1 MKRSVC
7 IYSGIGVAMLLGW
20 YLLLFIP
27 LNRERTTVHT
37 RADQAR
43 QQLVG
48 YQQTMLQLPMYL
60 ETQSDLN
67 KARVD
72 LNDGLYAR
80 DQIIQLFSLLTE
92 QAKRRGLRVVEIS
105 PPVEELL
112 LLNSILPG
120 SDQPP
125 FLNLTVTV
133 VGGYVNFGKYLQL
146 IEGAEFY
153 RGINRCLIITAADE
167 AAPTTCT
174 ISFQALLGTGE
185 TKS

>member
-1 MKRSVC
+1 VKRSLC
-7 IYSGIGVAMLLGW
+7 IYSGIGLTMLVGW

-27 LNRERTTVHT
+27 LTSARTTVQL
-37 RADQAR
+37 RAKQAG

-48 YQQTMLQLPMYL
+48 FQQTMIQLPMYL
-60 ETQSDLN
+60 ETQNNLM

-80 DQIIQLFSLLTE
+80 DQIIHLFDLLTE

-133 VGGYVNFGKYLQL
+133 VGGYVDFGKYVQS
-146 IEGAEFY
+146 IEVAEFY
-153 RGINRCLIITAADE
+153 RGINRCLITATADE

-174 ISFQALLGTGE
+174 ISFRALLGSGE
-185 TKS
+185 VTS